1 MVVIHLNNFLVR
13 RLLLII
19 PIFLGV
25 SIIIFLMMR
34 MIPGD
39 PARILAGENATAQDI
54 QNITDRFG
62 LDQPLVVQ
70 YFKFMSGIFTN
81 SVRSLRSEL
90 PVFEEVMPR
99 YMKTVQLSSLSI
111 LIATVLGIGLGI
123 IAAVKRNTWVDNL
136 VMGFS
141 LFGVSMPVFWLGFL
155 LIILFSVTLH
165 WLPAGGVGSFR
176 HIILP
181 AITLGMATSA
191 IIARM
196 TRASMLQVMNQDF
209 IRTAEAFGI
218 NIRKIIMKYTLKNA
232 LIPVIT
238 IVGLQFGYMLG
249 GAVLTES
256 VFGWPGLGRLI
267 VDSIFSRD
275 YTVVQV
281 GIMVIAMTF
290 VFVNLL
296 VDITY
301 AFLDPRIRRS

>member
-1 MVVIHLNNFLVR
+1 MRNFVVR
-13 RLLLII
+13 RLMLLI

-25 SIIIFLMMR
+25 SILIFLLMHF
-34 MIPGD
+34 IPGD
-39 PARILAGENATAQDI
+39 PARLLAGEGATPQDI
-54 QNITDRFG
+54 LNIRQKFG
-62 LDQPLVVQ
+62 LDQPLITQ
-70 YFKFMSGIFTN
+70 YFLFMKGVFTGELI
-81 SVRSLRSEL
+81 SLRTEAGVMEEIL
-90 PVFEEVMPR
+90 PRFWN
-99 YMKTVQLSSLSI
+99 TIQLSLLSI
-111 LIATVLGIGLGI
+111 LISATLGIGLGI
-123 IAAVKRNTWVDNL
+123 VAAVKRNSWVDNL

-141 LFGVSMPVFWLGFL
+141 LFGVSMPVFWLGIL
-155 LIILFSVTLH
+155 LILLFAVVFD
-165 WLPAGGVGSFR
+165 WLPAGGKGGFE

-196 TRASMLQVMNQDF
+196 TRASMLQVLSQDF
-209 IRTAEAFGI
+209 IRTADAFGI
-218 NIRKIIMKYTLKNA
+218 RRNKIIYKYALKNA
-232 LIPVIT
+232 MIPVVT
-238 IVGLQFGYMLG
+238 IVGIQFGYMLG

-290 VFVNLL
+290 VFVNLG

-301 AFLDPRIRRS
+301 AFLDPRIRRR